1 MFVHKNNKKYP
12 SRYINPYPKDTDPSI
27 IKGICQYIINFK
39 HKEPPPSSHS
49 LALNVSSMH
58 LLFLFFMK
66 RKRPVDS
73 LEDAAKRCR
82 AQVIPEDAP
91 IGQVSSKNEDFVM
104 RAGSF
109 DVILVIDQ
117 REVQNHK
124 DSTAVLTTSLQ
135 AAHIPFTFRTLP
147 IGDFTWICKHR
158 EQGISH

>member
-1 MFVHKNNKKYP
+1 M
-12 SRYINPYPKDTDPSI
+12 
-27 IKGICQYIINFK
+27 
-39 HKEPPPSSHS
+39 
-49 LALNVSSMH
+49 
-58 LLFLFFMK
+58 
-66 RKRPVDS
+66 DS